1 MFVDPRVKD
10 WFLMDSCAP
19 TFVMTA
25 CYIFIVRI
33 GPWIMRDKKPLNF
46 PRVLFLYNMFLVA
59 VNFHIFYEVSLSTS
73 TYDVL

>member
-1 MFVDPRVKD
+1 
-10 WFLMDSCAP
+10 MDSCAP

-59 VNFHIFYEVSLSTS
+59 VNFHIFYEVSL
-73 TYDVL
+73 